1 MAPGNRSRWR
11 FALGIRNG
19 ALPVIELA
27 PHKGGFM
34 RQFPLW
40 LCIVTLLLL
49 IAPVSGTLG
58 QRVKPPGIVTA
69 DQQSNQ
75 TVEPPIEMRSRKMN
89 VDQVKQEADELKK
102 LADGVPAQIELVT
115 KNQYPK
121 DLTDNL
127 KRIERLAKH
136 LRTEVTP

>member
-1 MAPGNRSRWR
+1 
-11 FALGIRNG
+11 
-19 ALPVIELA
+19 
-27 PHKGGFM
+27 M

-40 LCIVTLLLL
+40 LCILL
-49 IAPVSGTLG
+49 ILPFS
-58 QRVKPPGIVTA
+58 QHPKPPGITTA

-75 TVEPPIEMRSRKMN
+75 GLEPPMAAPKKKLN
-89 VDQVKQEADELKK
+89 VEQVKQEADELKK

-121 DLTDNL
+121 DLNDNL

-136 LRTEVTP
+136 LHSEVTP

>member
-1 MAPGNRSRWR
+1 
-11 FALGIRNG
+11 
-19 ALPVIELA
+19 
-27 PHKGGFM
+27 M

-40 LCIVTLLLL
+40 LCTLALLLL
-49 IAPVSGTLG
+49 IVTVSATVG
-58 QRVKPPGIVTA
+58 QRAKPPGIVTA

-75 TVEPPIEMRSRKMN
+75 SLEPPMGIRSRKMN
-89 VDQVKQEADELKK
+89 VDQVKQEADELRK

-121 DLTDNL
+121 DLADNL